1 MIAGSGGSS
10 GADNKNYYGTTE
22 ILDDVEDRGVLV
34 SRAEIGAGATLDG
47 KGGSGNNMRSIPLVV
62 EWWDME
68 LLPSKLK
75 KQVASYEGKALS
87 RATQSKMQQLSK
99 TKKRTKTTKRRRE
112 QKQRELQDL

>member
-1 MIAGSGGSS
+1 MAGSGGSS

-47 KGGSGNNMRSIPLVV
+47 KGGSGNNMRAIPLVV

-75 KQVASYEGKALS
+75 KQVASYEGKFASHRSES
-87 RATQSKMQQLSK
+87 RSLVSHSFAHKICTQ
-99 TKKRTKTTKRRRE
+99 
-112 QKQRELQDL
+112 D